1 MNFEMYLEFTKKRF
15 AQNFVYRANAL
26 FRLLR
31 SFIYLF
37 VTVSIWT
44 ALYRGT
50 PEVGGISLKEM
61 LTYVLM
67 ARVVNALIDLPV
79 SKYIAGK
86 IANGTISIDFIRP
99 VKLHFCAF
107 ADCAGGVLAQLLLST
122 VPMVIAG
129 ALIWGFVL
137 PATAWQ
143 WVFFIL
149 SLCMAIVMYSMMEYL
164 MGLSAFWLKTD
175 WYMEWIIGS
184 FMTLFSGAFI
194 PLWFYP
200 VQIKIAADLLPFKYF
215 IFEPINIFLGKTSFN
230 GAMTILGM
238 QLMWIA
244 VFYAAGRIMW
254 KYAQKTITVH
264 GG

>member
-1 MNFEMYLEFTKKRF
+1 MYFEFAKKRF
-15 AQNFVYRANAL
+15 AQNFVYRANAF

-44 ALYRGT
+44 ALYRNT
-50 PEVGGISLKEM
+50 AIVDGIGIKEM

-67 ARVVNALIDLPV
+67 AQLVRSFVEFPM
-79 SKYIAGK
+79 SKFIAGK
-86 IANGTISIDFIRP
+86 VANGTISIDFIRP
-99 VKLHFCAF
+99 VVLPLCAF

-129 ALIWGFVL
+129 ALLWGFVL
-137 PATAWQ
+137 PSAVWQ
-143 WVFFIL
+143 WMLFVP
-149 SLCMAIVMYSMMEYL
+149 SLLMAVIMYSMMEYV
-164 MGLSAFWLKTD
+164 MGLTAFWFKTD

-184 FMTLFSGAFI
+184 FMTLFSGAYI

-200 VQIKIAADLLPFKYF
+200 APIRFAANLFPFRYF
-215 IFEPINIFLGKTSFN
+215 IFEPINIFLGKASFEE
-230 GAMTILGM
+230 ALSVLLM
-238 QLMWIA
+238 QLVWIG
-244 VFYAAGRIMW
+244 VFYITGRVTW
-254 KYAQKTITVH
+254 HYAQRTITVH